1 VCHTGGVPAFVNVV
15 EIFAKGRG
23 GLLLPHDERERS
35 HVVGGEMNNEA
46 TGRRGFLKHAGL
58 LGSIA
63 MMGGFSQSALAG
75 DGAPDRVIEDLA
87 LPEQMEEAPKYHIK
101 FAVCGMSHDHIY
113 GMVGAVQRG
122 GGELVAVWGQEP
134 DKLAT
139 FTKRFPNA
147 RVVKT
152 QDEILDD
159 PSIQLVLSSQI
170 ASERAPLGVKVM
182 KHGKDYLSDKP
193 GITTLE
199 QLAEVRKTI
208 AETRRIYAI
217 MYSERLE
224 VKAAVYAGKLVEQ
237 GAIGKVIQTINIAPH
252 QIVQGHGDAGGGT
265 GRPDW
270 FWNPDQYGGI
280 LCDIGSHQVDQFLYY
295 TGSNRAEVVESQIA
309 NVRHPDHPRFQDFG
323 DMVLRG
329 NRGLGYVRLD
339 WFTPDGLGTWGD
351 GRLFILG
358 TDGYIEV
365 RKYTNVAVSKQGNNL
380 FLVDNKQARYIDCN
394 QMPLPFGP
402 DFVADIVNRTHNAQ
416 DQVQCLL
423 AAELVI
429 KAQKNAKVVTLE
441 D

>member
-1 VCHTGGVPAFVNVV
+1 MNRRPLDRRDFLRQTSSIGSMAMMAGLAQGSIALGVPA
-15 EIFAKGRG
+15 
-23 GLLLPHDERERS
+23 
-35 HVVGGEMNNEA
+35 
-46 TGRRGFLKHAGL
+46 
-58 LGSIA
+58 GS
-63 MMGGFSQSALAG
+63 L
-75 DGAPDRVIEDLA
+75 IEDA
-87 LPEQMEEAPKYHIK
+87 VQSDTSSESPKYHIK

-122 GGELVAVWGQEP
+122 GGELVAAWGGED
-134 DKLAT
+134 DKLAA
-139 FTKRFPNA
+139 FTKRFPS
-147 RVVKT
+147 VGIVKT
-152 QDEILDD
+152 QEEILDD

-170 ASERAPLGVKVM
+170 ANERAPLGIRVLRS
-182 KHGKDYLSDKP
+182 GKDYLSDKP

-208 AETRRIYAI
+208 AATKRTYAI

-224 VKAAVYAGKLVEQ
+224 VKAAVYAGKLIQQ

-252 QIVQGHGDAGGGT
+252 QIIQGHGDAGGGAN
-265 GRPDW
+265 RPEW

-295 TGSNRAEVVESQIA
+295 TGSTQAEVVESQIA
-309 NVRHPDHPRFQDFG
+309 NVRHPDRPHFQDFG

-329 NRGLGYVRLD
+329 DRGLGYVRLD

-365 RKYTNVAVSKQGNNL
+365 RKYTDVAVKHQGNNL
-380 FLVDNKQARYIDCN
+380 FLVDKNQARYIDCN

-402 DFVADIVNRTHNAQ
+402 EFVADIVNRTHTAQ
-416 DQVQCLL
+416 DQEQCLL
-423 AAELVI
+423 AAEIVI
-429 KAQKNAKVVTLE
+429 KAQRNAKVVTLKE
-441 D
+441 